1 MRALPLPDIS
11 YDFGLVPAPIRRE
24 TQAIRP
30 VTAKCLGM
38 QETTEH
44 EAAVLLGRRGG
55 SAKTPAKAAASR
67 ANGAKGGRP
76 AKWKQVR
83 EEIIAQRPQCERCFP
98 AVLIPQ
104 PKEGQ

>member
-1 MRALPLPDIS
+1 MRALPLPGIS
-11 YDFGLVPAPIRRE
+11 YDIGLVPAHIRRE

-30 VTAKCLGM
+30 VTAKRLGM

-44 EAAVLLGRRGG
+44 DAAVLLGRRGG

-67 ANGAKGGRP
+67 ANGKLGGRP
-76 AKWKQVR
+76 AKWKQLR
-83 EEIIAQRPQCERCFP
+83 EEILAQHPQCG
-98 AVLIPQ
+98 AVLIPAL